1 MAGQLIDSYSRKIDY
16 LRLSITDRCNLR
28 CIYCMPERGI
38 KLLDKKELLTY
49 EEILKTVRILSE
61 LGIRKVRLTG
71 GEPLLRENIL
81 ELIEGIKDIEGVE
94 DISITTNGIL
104 LSGFLKKL
112 FKQGIRRINIS
123 LDSLD
128 REKYRN
134 ITRGGDPEK
143 ILAAIDS
150 AINMGFES
158 VKINVVLT
166 SLFDEKDCWHFIKMS
181 MEKPVSIRFIEM
193 MPVIELDPLE
203 CSGNVLN
210 GNNKKIDTTGIFKSM
225 SKFGEYNKIEEPVG
239 FGPAV
244 YYKIEKSRG
253 NIGFIQ
259 NKKDSCFYCNR
270 IRLTSRGTIK
280 LCLFADSELDI
291 KRELRNNI
299 SSKQIKERILDFIKV
314 KPGNRNLNINCNK
327 ENDIKISNYM
337 NRIGG

>member
-1 MAGQLIDSYSRKIDY
+1 
-16 LRLSITDRCNLR
+16 
-28 CIYCMPERGI
+28 MPERGAR
-38 KLLDKKELLTY
+38 LLDKKELLTC
-49 EEILKTVRILSE
+49 EEILETVRVLSE

-81 ELIEGIKDIEGVE
+81 ELIEGINDIEGIE

-128 REKYRN
+128 HEKYRN
-134 ITRGGDPEK
+134 ITRGGGPEK

-158 VKINVVLT
+158 VKINAVLT
-166 SLFDEKDCWHFIKMS
+166 GLFDEEDCRYFINMS
-181 MEKPVSIRFIEM
+181 MDKPVSIRFIEM
-193 MPVIELDPLE
+193 MPVVELDQFGRT
-203 CSGNVLN
+203 GNVLAAN
-210 GNNKKIDTTGIFKSM
+210 SKKIDIADIFKSM
-225 SKFGEYNKIEEPVG
+225 SKFGEYYKIEEPIG

-244 YYKIEKSRG
+244 YYKIENSRG
-253 NIGFIQ
+253 NIGFIR
-259 NKKDSCFYCNR
+259 NKKDSCFYCSR

-291 KRELRNNI
+291 KRELRNNV
-299 SSKQIKERILDFIKV
+299 SSKQIKERILDFIKE
-314 KPGNRNLNINCNK
+314 KPGNRNSNIDCNK
-327 ENDIKISNYM
+327 ENNIKISNYM